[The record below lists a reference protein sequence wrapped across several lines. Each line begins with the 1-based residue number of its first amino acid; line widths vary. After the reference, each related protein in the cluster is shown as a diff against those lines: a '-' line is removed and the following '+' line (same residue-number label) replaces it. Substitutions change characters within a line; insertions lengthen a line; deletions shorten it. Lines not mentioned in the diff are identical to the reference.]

1 MDHDRRRMR
10 TAMVVPATLVVVMWI
25 VLGFDEVYGLN
36 LADYGI
42 FPRTLVGLRGIL
54 LAPLIHGGVEHLFSN
69 SVPLLILGWFT
80 IYFYPKASGRVFL
93 LGWIATNCGVWLIGR
108 ESFHIGA
115 SGLVYALASFT
126 FFSGLFRRRIALMAV
141 SMIVVFLYGS
151 MWWGVLP
158 LQPGVSWESH
168 LCGGIVGMVLAW
180 YYRKVPPAHVAPP
193 RPVEPDDEDGDDG
206 ETITGGDP
214 GDEYLPPPVPPA
226 PGDGPLYD
234 PERTSSTW
242 R

>member
-1 MDHDRRRMR
+1 
-10 TAMVVPATLVVVMWI
+10 MVVPATLVVVMWI

-80 IYFYPKASGRVFL
+80 IYFYPKASGRVFM

-115 SGLVYALASFT
+115 SGLVYALASFS

-141 SMIVVFLYGS
+141 SLIVVFLYGS

-193 RPVEPDDEDGDDG
+193 RPVEPDEEEGDDG
-206 ETITGGDP
+206 AAITGGDP
-214 GDEYLPPPVPPA
+214 GDEYMPPPVPPA
-226 PGDGPLYD
+226 PDDGSLYD
-234 PERTSSTW
+234 PQRTSSTW